1 MEQLLKTTSRIS
13 LKRAKDEQN
22 NVKSQLLRWQKQT
35 KQLVID
41 KFITPS

>member
-22 NVKSQLLRWQKQT
+22 NIKSQLVRWQK
-35 KQLVID
+35 
-41 KFITPS
+41 